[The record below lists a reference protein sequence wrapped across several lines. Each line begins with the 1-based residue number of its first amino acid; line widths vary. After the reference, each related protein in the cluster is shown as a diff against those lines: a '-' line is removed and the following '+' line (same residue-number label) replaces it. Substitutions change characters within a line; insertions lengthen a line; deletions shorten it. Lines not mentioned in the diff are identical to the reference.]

1 MTIWHFN
8 AAVSLDMKL
17 ARPDGSVDW
26 LEGIRPT
33 TPSSTLSSPASTSS

>member
-26 LEGIRPT
+26 LEGYPPDNAEFDAFLPRGPR
-33 TPSSTLSSPASTSS
+33 